1 MEVITL
7 IFRYKF
13 KKFKVKISAG
23 KRMMKPMVKMAK
35 RVGREMKELKNMV
48 KSTGAMV
55 AGGEQVDQFR
65 EDVIFLKE
73 KE

>member
-1 MEVITL
+1 
-7 IFRYKF
+7 
-13 KKFKVKISAG
+13 
-23 KRMMKPMVKMAK
+23 
-35 RVGREMKELKNMV
+35 MV